1 MRPLLGPSWRRA
13 QSSLAATLNG
23 NPSAFKN
30 FQDVID
36 HFITPEKI
44 PQTVFC
50 RKIPECATDDD
61 IRQLFEEDGFGV
73 YVSSLLLA
81 GLS

>member
-13 QSSLAATLNG
+13 QSSLAAALNG

-30 FQDVID
+30 IKDVVE
-36 HFITPEKI
+36 HFVTPEII

-50 RKIPECATDDD
+50 RSIPECATDDD
-61 IRQLFEEDGFGV
+61 VRQLFEEDGFGV